1 MLIFVEIRN
10 MSNWKYKG
18 KIITSLKDIPK
29 EYQNKDNIQII
40 YKITTKKKPYCFYI
54 GKKIL
59 FFKKKTKLSKKK
71 KLELNTR
78 RVYEYKISESNWLT
92 YYGSS
97 TNKEFINMLN
107 TLNRE
112 DFERE
117 ILMFVEGKMMAS
129 FYEAKYLFSDEG
141 MMHPN
146 CMNNTIL
153 NKFFKSK
160 LR

>member
-1 MLIFVEIRN
+1 

-18 KIITSLKDIPK
+18 KIISSLEDIPEEFK
-29 EYQNKDNIQII
+29 KKDNIQII
-40 YKITTKKKPYCFYI
+40 YKITAKTKPYCHYI

-59 FFKKKTKLSKKK
+59 FNKTKVRLSKKR
-71 KLELNTR
+71 KLELKTR
-78 RVYEYKISESNWLT
+78 KVFEYKIKESNWLT

-107 TLNRE
+107 TLGPVG
-112 DFERE
+112 FERE

-129 FYEAKYLFSDEG
+129 YYEAKFLFSDEG

-160 LR
+160 LSK

>member
-1 MLIFVEIRN
+1 
-10 MSNWKYKG
+10 MSYWRYKN

-29 EYQNKDNIQII
+29 EYQDKDNVQII
-40 YKITTKKKPYCFYI
+40 YKISTKSKPYCFYI

-59 FFKKKTKLSKKK
+59 FFKKKVKLSKKR

-78 RVYEYKISESNWLT
+78 KIYEYKISESNWLT
-92 YYGSS
+92 YNGSS

-107 TLNRE
+107 TLSPE
-112 DFERE
+112 GFDRE
-117 ILMFVEGKMMAS
+117 ILKFVEGKTMAA

-160 LR
+160 LK